1 MAGEYAVIAFQP
13 ACQQEQGVVKCIIVT
28 AVKIGSSHAETEKR
42 VAGKNHTFFFDNI
55 AYAAL
60 GMPRGVQNAEFN
72 TGSGEAFAAVED
84 DVHFAGLHKRTAE
97 VGKACFSACKCAR
110 IRFVNCNKCVFM
122 RFQFRNAHCVIKM
135 TVRQQNMGAVQVV
148 LI

>member
-1 MAGEYAVIAFQP
+1 MNKNILFASLMQLRHFLYFPSIVLVSAAAQIRIVFPFEIQSCFTHVAGEYAVIAFQP

-60 GMPRGVQNAEFN
+60 GG
-72 TGSGEAFAAVED
+72 G
-84 DVHFAGLHKRTAE
+84 
-97 VGKACFSACKCAR
+97 
-110 IRFVNCNKCVFM
+110 
-122 RFQFRNAHCVIKM
+122 
-135 TVRQQNMGAVQVV
+135 
-148 LI
+148 

>member
-1 MAGEYAVIAFQP
+1 MQLRHFLYFPSIVLVSAAAQIRIVFPFEIQSCFTHVAGEYAVIAFQP

-42 VAGKNHTFFFDNI
+42 VAGKNHAFFFDNI

-72 TGSGEAFAAVED
+72 AGSGEAFAAVED
-84 DVHFAGLHKRTAE
+84 DVSKKR
-97 VGKACFSACKCAR
+97 S
-110 IRFVNCNKCVFM
+110 
-122 RFQFRNAHCVIKM
+122 
-135 TVRQQNMGAVQVV
+135 
-148 LI
+148 